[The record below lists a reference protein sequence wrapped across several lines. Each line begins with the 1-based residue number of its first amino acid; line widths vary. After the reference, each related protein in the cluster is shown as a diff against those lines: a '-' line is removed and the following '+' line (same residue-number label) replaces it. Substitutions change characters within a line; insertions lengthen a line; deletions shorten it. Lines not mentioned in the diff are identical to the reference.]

1 MSRRNKLTYG
11 SLSPHGS
18 NNGRISHK
26 YSQKP
31 LKAPEYLDSHI
42 HAHEFKGILLIRG
55 ANVLRVL
62 RFSYHFPKRLR
73 NAPRTGLEPS
83 RRIGIPLNPLTGFYG
98 PIWGHESGI
107 DELPKPLTN
116 LLP

>member
-1 MSRRNKLTYG
+1 MSRRIELTYG
-11 SLSPHGS
+11 SLSTRDWSYRSTGD
-18 NNGRISHK
+18 K
-26 YSQKP
+26 YPQEP
-31 LKAPEYLDSHI
+31 FTAPEHLVYSI
-42 HAHEFKGILLIRG
+42 HTHTFKAILFKPCAKLIEILC
-55 ANVLRVL
+55 NT
-62 RFSYHFPKRLR
+62 YHFSKRLR

-98 PIWGHESGI
+98 PVWGHESGI